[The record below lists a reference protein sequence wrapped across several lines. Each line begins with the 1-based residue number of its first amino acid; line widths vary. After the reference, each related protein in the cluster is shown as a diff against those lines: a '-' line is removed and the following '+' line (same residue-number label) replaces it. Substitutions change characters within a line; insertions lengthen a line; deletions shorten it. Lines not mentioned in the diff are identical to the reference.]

1 RDHRDRISNNP
12 PTEMLLRSLVLTMKA
27 QTERGEYADISDQV
41 GGFSVQMTPVERL
54 KRLLVI
60 RYDNLNF
67 SD

>member
-1 RDHRDRISNNP
+1 
-12 PTEMLLRSLVLTMKA
+12 MLLRSLVLTMKA